1 MAWGLNQLKTVA
13 QRLRL
18 LPQSLLGRVFL
29 LFSLTLGAM
38 LAGGLAIFLHGDLH
52 RGIEHTSDTG
62 TMVAELASLALAPAA
77 LGSDQRAVAN
87 ALDTTI
93 ERSPFA
99 EICFTWPGGD
109 VQCARAAVRTTPQ
122 APAALEAWLAEHLP
136 AIEHA
141 LPVGAHD
148 VGVLRLRFH
157 TRQVANDLWLTALQA
172 LAGGAASLV
181 LGLLLTRRLLTR
193 WLADLDHLGDVV
205 QQIQAGR
212 FGVKASVGADA
223 PAEVRR
229 VLERVN
235 LATTG
240 LRDGFRERIHA
251 LSHSL
256 MQHKWATDQAISVI
270 EIEPDGTVAYVN
282 ERFEQISGFDRAAF
296 VGRREGWSLQPQ
308 AYRDL
313 TQAAPTAP
321 PWTGE
326 LACTRADGSRAWV
339 SRTVVPIRDDDGT
352 LRKFICLDIDISRL
366 KATEQTL
373 QEEKE
378 RAEVTL
384 HSIDNGVITV
394 DADRRIRYTNPAAQR
409 IVGRPADWLR
419 GRAVDEVLALQPGH
433 TARLADRADRG
444 QALAVRLPDGHQAL
458 IDLFTAPLHAGAGV
472 QTGEVLALRDVTTEQ
487 RNRQELERLSLAVQH
502 SASAILIT
510 DPVGRIEYVN
520 PKFTEMT
527 GFTRDEIGGQTP
539 RFLKSG
545 QAAPEVYDTMW
556 AAARAGLPWRGEL
569 LNRRK
574 DGSTFW
580 CSVTVTVATDEQGRP
595 RQFVSVMEDVSERK
609 EAEATI
615 HRLAY
620 FDALTAL
627 PNRRMFMERAVDAVK
642 AARASGQTLAACYLD
657 LDGFK
662 DVNDSLGHPVGDAL
676 LAEVARRIGASLHP
690 QDFLGRLGG
699 DEFALL
705 LHDAATTGGVAAV
718 GQRIIDLMETAF
730 VVEGHQ
736 IFIGTSIG
744 VSMFPHDGQDV
755 ADLLRKADMALYQAK
770 AAGKRKLVFF
780 TDAIEAR
787 QRERS
792 DLEQAL
798 RVAQQRG
805 ELRLVYQPKI
815 DIASKAVTGAEAL
828 LRWLHPVRGLVRPDE
843 FIPLAEETRLIV
855 PIGRWVLEQACRQ
868 IRAWTDMGIA
878 SVHVAVNISSVQFRT
893 PELVDDIE
901 RIIGQTGIDASQ
913 LEIELTESGLME
925 DPDGVARTLH
935 RLRALGLTIA
945 IDDFGTGYSSLAY
958 LKSFPVGV
966 LKIDRSFVRD
976 LETDAND
983 RGIAEAVISM
993 ARVLKVDVVAEGV
1006 ETRGQL
1012 DVLEA
1017 MGCQLAQGYY
1027 ISQPLPAEAFPAF
1040 WGRHRAQPSFAPTDV
1055 GAFI

>member
-1 MAWGLNQLKTVA
+1 MAWGPKQLRTVP
-13 QRLRL
+13 RRIRL

-29 LFSLTLGAM
+29 LFASTLSAM
-38 LAGGLAIFLHGDLH
+38 LVGGLAIFVHSDVH
-52 RGIEHTSDTG
+52 RGIEEARDTG
-62 TMVAELASLALAPAA
+62 AMVAELASLAIAPAA
-77 LGSDQRAVAN
+77 LAGDQATIART
-87 ALDTTI
+87 LDTTI
-93 ERSPFA
+93 ERSPFS
-99 EICFTWPGGD
+99 EVCFGSPGGAGP
-109 VQCARAAVRTTPQ
+109 CARAADRSVPR
-122 APAALEAWLAEHLP
+122 APAVLRRWLAERLP
-136 AIEHA
+136 EIRHA
-141 LPVGAHD
+141 VPVSPQD
-148 VGVLRLRFH
+148 VAVLRLVFH
-157 TRQVANDLWLTALQA
+157 TDHLANDLWSTALKA
-172 LAGGAASLV
+172 LAAAAASLGI
-181 LGLLLTRRLLTR
+181 GLLLTRRLLAR
-193 WLADLDHLGDVV
+193 WMADLDHLGDFV

-212 FGVKASVGADA
+212 FGVKANVGADA

-229 VLERVN
+229 VLEQVN
-235 LATTG
+235 LATSG
-240 LRDGFRERIHA
+240 LRDGFRERIHS

-270 EIEPDGTVAYVN
+270 ELEPDGTVAYVN
-282 ERFEQISGFDRAAF
+282 ERFEQISGFDRSTF
-296 VGRREGWSLQPQ
+296 VGRHEGWSLQPQ

-313 TQAAPTAP
+313 TLVAPEAP
-321 PWTGE
+321 PWSGE
-326 LACTRADGSRAWV
+326 MACTRADGSTAWV
-339 SRTVVPIRDDDGT
+339 QRTVVPIRDDDGT
-352 LRKFICLDIDISRL
+352 LRKFICLDIDVSRL
-366 KATEQTL
+366 KAIERTL

-394 DADRRIRYTNPAAQR
+394 DAERRIRYANPAAQR
-409 IVGRPADWLR
+409 IVGRPAAWLR
-419 GRAVDEVLALQPGH
+419 GRPVDEVLTLQPGQSP
-433 TARLADRADRG
+433 RRADRG
-444 QALAVRLPDGHQAL
+444 DRVQPVAVRLPDGQRAL
-458 IDLFTAPLHAGAGV
+458 IDLFTAPLHDGAGER
-472 QTGEVLALRDVTTEQ
+472 TGEVLALRDVTAEQ
-487 RNRQELERLSLAVQH
+487 HNRQELERLSLAVQH

-510 DPVGRIEYVN
+510 DPAGRIDYVN

-527 GFTRDEIGGQTP
+527 GFTRDEIRGQTP

-545 QAAPEVYDTMW
+545 EVAPEVYDTLW
-556 AAARAGLPWRGEL
+556 AAARAGQPWRGEL

-580 CSVTVTVATDEQGRP
+580 SSVTVTVASDEQGRP

-642 AARASGQTLAACYLD
+642 AARATGQTLAACYLD

-676 LAEVARRIGASLHP
+676 LAEVGRRIGASLHP

-705 LHDAATTGGVAAV
+705 LHDAASTGGVAAV
-718 GQRIIDLMETAF
+718 GQRIIERLEEVF
-730 VVEGHQ
+730 VVEGHE
-736 IFIGTSIG
+736 IFISTSIG

-792 DLEQAL
+792 ELEQAL
-798 RVAQQRG
+798 RVAEERG

-828 LRWLHPVRGLVRPDE
+828 LRWHHPSRGLVRPDE

-868 IRAWTDMGIA
+868 IRAWTDLGIA
-878 SVHVAVNISSVQFRT
+878 RVHVAVNISSIQFRS

-901 RIIGQTGIDASQ
+901 RIIRQTGIDASQ

-1027 ISQPLPAEAFPAF
+1027 ISQPLPADAFPAF
-1040 WGRHRAQPSFAPTDV
+1040 WMRHRAQPQFAPTDV

>member
-109 VQCARAAVRTTPQ
+109 VQCARAAVRTTAQ
-122 APAALEAWLAEHLP
+122 APSALEAWLAEHLP

-141 LPVGAHD
+141 LPVGPHD

-181 LGLLLTRRLLTR
+181 VGLLLTRRLLTR

-212 FGVKASVGADA
+212 FGVKANVGADA

-229 VLERVN
+229 VLEQVN
-235 LATTG
+235 LATSG

-419 GRAVDEVLALQPGH
+419 GRAVDEVLALQPGRH
-433 TARLADRADRG
+433 GTAGRPRRPGPGAGRAPARRPPGADRPVHRAAACRRRRADR
-444 QALAVRLPDGHQAL
+444 
-458 IDLFTAPLHAGAGV
+458 
-472 QTGEVLALRDVTTEQ
+472 
-487 RNRQELERLSLAVQH
+487 
-502 SASAILIT
+502 
-510 DPVGRIEYVN
+510 
-520 PKFTEMT
+520 
-527 GFTRDEIGGQTP
+527 
-539 RFLKSG
+539 
-545 QAAPEVYDTMW
+545 
-556 AAARAGLPWRGEL
+556 
-569 LNRRK
+569 
-574 DGSTFW
+574 
-580 CSVTVTVATDEQGRP
+580 
-595 RQFVSVMEDVSERK
+595 
-609 EAEATI
+609 
-615 HRLAY
+615 
-620 FDALTAL
+620 
-627 PNRRMFMERAVDAVK
+627 
-642 AARASGQTLAACYLD
+642 
-657 LDGFK
+657 
-662 DVNDSLGHPVGDAL
+662 
-676 LAEVARRIGASLHP
+676 
-690 QDFLGRLGG
+690 
-699 DEFALL
+699 
-705 LHDAATTGGVAAV
+705 
-718 GQRIIDLMETAF
+718 
-730 VVEGHQ
+730 
-736 IFIGTSIG
+736 
-744 VSMFPHDGQDV
+744 
-755 ADLLRKADMALYQAK
+755 
-770 AAGKRKLVFF
+770 
-780 TDAIEAR
+780 
-787 QRERS
+787 
-792 DLEQAL
+792 
-798 RVAQQRG
+798 
-805 ELRLVYQPKI
+805 
-815 DIASKAVTGAEAL
+815 
-828 LRWLHPVRGLVRPDE
+828 
-843 FIPLAEETRLIV
+843 
-855 PIGRWVLEQACRQ
+855 
-868 IRAWTDMGIA
+868 
-878 SVHVAVNISSVQFRT
+878 
-893 PELVDDIE
+893 
-901 RIIGQTGIDASQ
+901 
-913 LEIELTESGLME
+913 
-925 DPDGVARTLH
+925 
-935 RLRALGLTIA
+935 
-945 IDDFGTGYSSLAY
+945 
-958 LKSFPVGV
+958 
-966 LKIDRSFVRD
+966 
-976 LETDAND
+976 
-983 RGIAEAVISM
+983 
-993 ARVLKVDVVAEGV
+993 
-1006 ETRGQL
+1006 
-1012 DVLEA
+1012 
-1017 MGCQLAQGYY
+1017 
-1027 ISQPLPAEAFPAF
+1027 
-1040 WGRHRAQPSFAPTDV
+1040 
-1055 GAFI
+1055 